1 MKNLFSKRNVIILI
15 ALLLISLS
23 FGCTKEEKLQGTAY
37 DIESNEFVIL
47 GELEDINISSLS
59 NPESGS
65 FIFDEKKV
73 VFSAEKIKSNEKD
86 NIIYNTYEGI
96 ANIEDEEFLITLS
109 GSEKGLSGMIYT
121 EETREVKFGFVVSYE
136 NTEDIINKMK
146 TAMEDVE
153 SSTEDSLTYT
163 NHELGIEI
171 EFPET
176 WKGKYIV
183 QKFENSIEVLSK
195 KVNEESNFQGM
206 LFTIKREV
214 GELITEEDLNQSP
227 VNEKII
233 GKNKGYTYIL
243 RLPSDVQYLPD
254 NQNLTEEYKSM
265 NSKINEIVEKT
276 KFIGNLYPEAK
287 NKDFK
292 VVGSAFFTME
302 IPKDFEVK
310 ESVEEM
316 TWNFYNDDKNIGKIR
331 FISYFSNSEKEEN
344 GYLFS
349 NLENK
354 DLLRKVEILVSSE
367 EIEKDDFEIIKSSFK
382 FLGGPNTSID
392 IKTRAQQY
400 YQYGGKKVFGKIKEI
415 VQENGN
421 IIGIKIEEFQFS
433 QDKETEDE
441 SVPVK
446 MFNEPLEYS
455 VNGSGNNVIILTPPD
470 YTRHSRYG
478 FITLDNLIDNYKFQ
492 DYYFDFIIGSDEEIK
507 IIIEK
512 YIPNNRLLP
521 DMEVEFSYYEMET
534 GQAVNWKENISGY
547 TIKDL
552 VNYWINEMYK
562 EEVVYAVDE
571 VGENIF
577 KDLKVINVVE
587 RDNLIILDL
596 NSIFLHFD
604 KVNSQPSYFTNRLKY
619 LLDQVTDA
627 ELLDVLIEG
636 DGSRSIIGD
645 DGLIIRE
652 TNIDNSSSK
661 DAGYL
666 YINEEY
672 GFTFKIPDKW
682 EGKYKIQESEGENYS
697 RVSFLYTGYQ
707 YEDGSFQ
714 EFFSIMINDEK
725 TFNQYENKY
734 EELILAKEEGY
745 VFYYSTPLDSG
756 IDNEEAAEEFTN
768 LNINHVEV
776 KELFSID

>member
-1 MKNLFSKRNVIILI
+1 MIQLISKYKITNKSITKHHPEWLYIFKGKKERNKMKNLFSKKNIIILI
-15 ALLLISLS
+15 ILLLISLS
-23 FGCTKEEKLQGTAY
+23 FGCIKEEKLQGTAY
-37 DIESNEFVIL
+37 DIESDEFIIL
-47 GELEDINISSLS
+47 GGLEDINISSLS

-65 FIFDEKKV
+65 FIFDEKEV

-109 GSEKGLSGMIYT
+109 GSKEGLSGMIY
-121 EETREVKFGFVVSYE
+121 EEKTREVKFGFVISDE
-136 NTEDIINKMK
+136 DTEGIINKMK

-176 WKGKYIV
+176 WEDKYIV
-183 QKFENSIEVLSK
+183 EKFENSIEVLNK
-195 KVNEESNFQGM
+195 KINEESDFQGM

-214 GELITEEDLNQSP
+214 GELITEEDINQSP

-243 RLPSDVQYLPD
+243 RLPSDVQYPPE
-254 NQNLTEEYKSM
+254 NENLSEEYKSM
-265 NSKINEIVEKT
+265 NNKINEIVEKT

-292 VVGSAFFTME
+292 VVGSAFFIME

-316 TWNFYNDDKNIGKIR
+316 TWNFHNDDKDIGEIR
-331 FISYFSNSEKEEN
+331 FIPYLNNSENEEN

-349 NLENK
+349 SLENK
-354 DLLRKVEILVSSE
+354 DLLRKAEILIKSE
-367 EIEKDDFEIIKSSFK
+367 ELDKSDFESIKSSFK

-400 YQYGGKKVFGKIKEI
+400 HQYGGKKVFGKIKEI

-421 IIGIKIEEFQFS
+421 IIGLKIEEFSFTQNN
-433 QDKETEDE
+433 ETEDE
-441 SVPVK
+441 SIPIK
-446 MFNEPLEYS
+446 ISNELLEYS

-470 YTRHSRYG
+470 YTSHKRYG
-478 FITLDNLIDNYKFQ
+478 FTTLDNLISNYKFQ
-492 DYYFDFIIGSDEEIK
+492 DYYFDFIIGSDDEIK

-521 DMEVEFSYYEMET
+521 DMEIEFSYYEMET
-534 GQAVNWKENISGY
+534 GQAVNRKETISGY

-562 EEVVYAVDE
+562 EDVVYAVDE
-571 VGENIF
+571 EGENIF

-587 RDNLIILDL
+587 RDNLIILNF
-596 NSIFLHFD
+596 NSTFLHFD
-604 KVNSQPSYFTNRLKY
+604 KVYSQPSY
-619 LLDQVTDA
+619 
-627 ELLDVLIEG
+627 
-636 DGSRSIIGD
+636 
-645 DGLIIRE
+645 
-652 TNIDNSSSK
+652 
-661 DAGYL
+661 
-666 YINEEY
+666 
-672 GFTFKIPDKW
+672 
-682 EGKYKIQESEGENYS
+682 
-697 RVSFLYTGYQ
+697 
-707 YEDGSFQ
+707 
-714 EFFSIMINDEK
+714 
-725 TFNQYENKY
+725 
-734 EELILAKEEGY
+734 IL
-745 VFYYSTPLDSG
+745 
-756 IDNEEAAEEFTN
+756 
-768 LNINHVEV
+768 NHHI
-776 KELFSID
+776 L